1 MREVTGHKPGRILLW
16 VLGVSAVWYI
26 FILPF
31 VLQNTSY
38 LVFGWM
44 PLAVF
49 FWNVQTI
56 VWAVAFWLY
65 TSRHWPYR

>member
-1 MREVTGHKPGRILLW
+1 MREVTGHTPGKIVLWILFLSSIW
-16 VLGVSAVWYI
+16 YVL
-26 FILPF
+26 ILPF

-49 FWNVQTI
+49 FYNLQTI
-56 VWAVAFWLY
+56 IWLVTLWVY
-65 TSRHWPYR
+65 TSVYWPYR

>member
-1 MREVTGHKPGRILLW
+1 MREITGHKPGK
-16 VLGVSAVWYI
+16 VLIAVMAVSSIWYV

-31 VLQNTSY
+31 VLQNNQT

-49 FWNVQTI
+49 FWNIQTLMGATSSGI
-56 VWAVAFWLY
+56 Y
-65 TSRHWPYR
+65 TSKYWPYR

>member
-1 MREVTGHKPGRILLW
+1 MREVTGHRPGKIVLW
-16 VLGVSAVWYI
+16 VLFLSSVWYVLA
-26 FILPF
+26 LPF

-49 FWNVQTI
+49 FYNLQTVI
-56 VWAVAFWLY
+56 WLVTLWIY
-65 TSRHWPYR
+65 TARYWPYR